1 MGTTSAH
8 DVARELRHRLPAAG
22 DVKVHK
28 LLYYCQGWHLA
39 LTGRR
44 LFHEA
49 IEAWTNGPV
58 VADLWHDEHKR
69 RPLPAEQ
76 DLDGLALGTIGFVVS
91 RYGGLN
97 GVDLI
102 RLTHSER
109 PWLDVAE
116 RDDWGSDEITVDAL
130 RRFFEERHRELA
142 DVAGAALADQAYR
155 SLLEDARERVLTS
168 AGTPDDPSEILARLT
183 GGR

>member
-1 MGTTSAH
+1 MGPTSAH
-8 DVARELRHRLPAAG
+8 DVARELRLRLPAAG
-22 DVKVHK
+22 DVKIHK

-44 LFHEA
+44 LFRET

-58 VADLWHDEHKR
+58 VADLWHDERKQ
-69 RPLPAEQ
+69 RPRPPEQ
-76 DLDGLALGTIGFVVS
+76 PLDGLALATIGFVLS
-91 RYGGLN
+91 HYGGLH
-97 GVDLI
+97 GVELI

-116 RDDWGSDEITVDAL
+116 RDTWVSDEVKVDAL
-130 RRFFEERHRELA
+130 RAFFEERHGELA
-142 DVAGAALADQAYR
+142 SVAGAALADPAYC
-155 SLLEDARERVLTS
+155 SLLEAAQERVLATD
-168 AGTPDDPSEILARLT
+168 GTPDEPSQILVRLA

>member
-1 MGTTSAH
+1 VGPKSAH
-8 DVARELRHRLPAAG
+8 DVARELRRRLPAAG
-22 DVKVHK
+22 DVKIHK

-39 LTGRR
+39 LTGTP

-58 VADLWHDEHKR
+58 VADLWHDERKG
-69 RPLPAEQ
+69 RPLPPEQ
-76 DLDGLALGTIGFVVS
+76 DLDGLGLGTVGFVVS

-116 RDDWGSDEITVDAL
+116 RDSWGNDEITVDVL
-130 RRFFEERHRELA
+130 RRFFEDRHRELA
-142 DVAGAALADQAYR
+142 DVVGAALADPVYR
-155 SLLEDARERVLTS
+155 SLLEVARERVLTS
-168 AGTPDDPSEILARLT
+168 PGSRDDPGQLLARLA